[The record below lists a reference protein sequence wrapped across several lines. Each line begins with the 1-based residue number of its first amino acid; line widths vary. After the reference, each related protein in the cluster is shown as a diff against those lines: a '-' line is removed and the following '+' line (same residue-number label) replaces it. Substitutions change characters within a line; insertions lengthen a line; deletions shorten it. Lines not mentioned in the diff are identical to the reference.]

1 MVTITPRESY
11 RRERL
16 IALSVSRQRRATS
29 GSSVFIRF
37 RTRMN
42 QELLLFTSVTGGS
55 KYNAIAVSY
64 MFVAEKDLEPMA
76 GTKCLVSILNN
87 TALSQITWGL

>member
-11 RRERL
+11 RRDQL
-16 IALSVSRQRRATS
+16 IAQAISRRRRATS

-64 MFVAEKDLEPMA
+64 TFVAEKDLEPIA
-76 GTKCLVSILNN
+76 GTKC
-87 TALSQITWGL
+87 